1 MTVQQPKAQPAASNL
16 TTIKVSMATRDRLKK
31 LAQRDDCT
39 LEQYVNKLIA
49 MADRE
54 HRWDSLRASA
64 TAMSVGEWSEFS
76 DEADPYVPDHE
87 WNGLTVASEWQDEWD
102 AQLARKGRSG
112 DSIAREKAGE

>member
-1 MTVQQPKAQPAASNL
+1 MTTPQPQAQPVASNV

-49 MADRE
+49 MAERE

-64 TAMSVGEWSEFS
+64 ANMSDGEWSEFS
-76 DEADPYVPDHE
+76 SEADPYVPDQA

-112 DSIAREKAGE
+112 DLIAREKAGE